1 VYAYLLWRRTKMR
14 KEGQGEWGKYEDEE
28 RRKMMER
35 EGERGERYCN
45 DGNEW
50 RSIERR
56 REGQRGG

>member
-1 VYAYLLWRRTKMR
+1 MRR
-14 KEGQGEWGKYEDEE
+14 EGQVEWEKYEDEE
-28 RRKMMER
+28 RRTMMRR

-45 DGNEW
+45 DGNEL